1 MATIDDAEKENLEK
15 LVKSEKTLFTM
26 EDQINF
32 AWRNFEDQQQI
43 IRAADLKAG
52 YLVTFLLFFGASTI
66 PLGEDVIPRLHWF
79 IGWKGLV
86 TALYLITYTG
96 QMLAFV
102 RSLYLISRV
111 LTPRVTPYKTS
122 PQKGTD
128 LLYYEHVLHH
138 KDNHQYYEALSQAS
152 SPKILRN
159 ITDQVFQLSHICKS
173 KIDCLREFASSFK
186 WTLFL
191 WLTSTAIGLWITR
204 WK

>member
-32 AWRNFEDQQQI
+32 AWRNFEDQQAI

-79 IGWKGLV
+79 IGWKGFITVIYLV
-86 TALYLITYTG
+86 TYTG

-102 RSLYLISRV
+102 RSLYLISQV
-111 LTPRVTPYKTS
+111 LTPRLTPQHS
-122 PQKGTD
+122 AVHKGSD

-138 KDNHQYYEALSQAS
+138 KDSNHYYEALSQAS
-152 SPKILRN
+152 SQRILRN

-173 KIDCLREFASSFK
+173 KIDCLREFAGSFK

>member
-1 MATIDDAEKENLEK
+1 LATIDDAEKENLEK
-15 LVKSEKTLFTM
+15 IVKSEKTLFTM

-32 AWRNFEDQQQI
+32 AWRNFEDQQGI

-66 PLGEDVIPRLHWF
+66 PLGEDVIPKLHWL
-79 IGWKGLV
+79 IGWKGIITVIYLV
-86 TALYLITYTG
+86 TYTG

-102 RSLYLISRV
+102 RSLYLISQV
-111 LTPRVTPYKTS
+111 LTPRVTPHKVH
-122 PQKGTD
+122 KGSD

-138 KDNHQYYEALSQAS
+138 QSSDQYYETLSQAS
-152 SPKILRN
+152 SQRILRN

-173 KIDCLREFASSFK
+173 KIDCLREFARSFK